1 MHPYHVTVFEA
12 YWDYT
17 VYADFTAEM
26 LQLEVNEFL
35 DHIVFS
41 DQITLHLS
49 GKVTHIM
56 SISGG
61 QRILMNFNVKGAP
74 QD

>member
-1 MHPYHVTVFEA
+1 
-12 YWDYT
+12 
-17 VYADFTAEM
+17 M